1 VLPMQVVIVGAGQV
15 GTSIADSLSSDHDVV
30 VVDIDEDIVDDI
42 KYELDVLTL
51 AGDGTSSDL
60 LEDAEVPDADLVI
73 ASTDDDKTNLV
84 TCGTAKTV
92 GEPFTIARVKSAEYR
107 RTWVRT
113 EEAFGVDFMVCTDLE
128 TAENVV
134 NIIGLPSAINVD
146 TFANGLVEMAV
157 FDITENSPIAGQ
169 TVADADRFDSLTF
182 AALYRDDDIVL
193 PQGDTVVRSD
203 DRAVV
208 IGSPQSIQE
217 FAQRIAPSK
226 TPDEAE
232 DIVIVGGSKI
242 GYHTARL
249 LERRDFSPKLIEQ
262 DPDRARELAE
272 QLPGTIV
279 MQQDA
284 TDTDFLERENV
295 DDADILVSALES
307 DERNMLVSLL
317 AKRIGTERVISLVE
331 QTDYVELFEEI
342 GVDVAI
348 NPRTVTAEQ
357 ITRFTYQ
364 EVALNVSVIE
374 NDQAEVLEL
383 EVSPDSELVGQA
395 IENIDDSLETNLV
408 FGAVTR
414 GREHIIP
421 RGETV
426 LQAGD
431 HIIVFVETSFVD
443 DLTAMT

>member
-1 VLPMQVVIVGAGQV
+1 
-15 GTSIADSLSSDHDVV
+15 
-30 VVDIDEDIVDDI
+30 
-42 KYELDVLTL
+42 
-51 AGDGTSSDL
+51 
-60 LEDAEVPDADLVI
+60 
-73 ASTDDDKTNLV
+73 
-84 TCGTAKTV
+84 
-92 GEPFTIARVKSAEYR
+92 
-107 RTWVRT
+107 
-113 EEAFGVDFMVCTDLE
+113 
-128 TAENVV
+128 
-134 NIIGLPSAINVD
+134 
-146 TFANGLVEMAV
+146 
-157 FDITENSPIAGQ
+157 
-169 TVADADRFDSLTF
+169 
-182 AALYRDDDIVL
+182 
-193 PQGDTVVRSD
+193 
-203 DRAVV
+203 
-208 IGSPQSIQE
+208 
-217 FAQRIAPSK
+217 
-226 TPDEAE
+226 
-232 DIVIVGGSKI
+232 
-242 GYHTARL
+242 
-249 LERRDFSPKLIEQ
+249 
-262 DPDRARELAE
+262 
-272 QLPGTIV
+272 

>member
-1 VLPMQVVIVGAGQV
+1 MQVVIVGAGQV

-92 GEPFTIARVKSAEYR
+92 GDPFTIARVKSAEYR

-169 TVADADRFDSLTF
+169 TVVDADRFDSLTF
-182 AALYRDDDIVL
+182 AALYRGDDIVL

-426 LQAGD
+426 LRAGD

>member
-1 VLPMQVVIVGAGQV
+1 MQVVIVGAGQV

-92 GEPFTIARVKSAEYR
+92 GDPFTIARVKSAEYR

-134 NIIGLPSAINVD
+134 NIIGLPSAIDVD

-169 TVADADRFDSLTF
+169 TVVDADRFDSLTF
-182 AALYRDDDIVL
+182 AALYRGDDIVL

>member
-1 VLPMQVVIVGAGQV
+1 MQVVIVGAGQV

-51 AGDGTSSDL
+51 AGDGTSSSL

-92 GEPFTIARVKSAEYR
+92 GDPFTIARVKSAEYR

-134 NIIGLPSAINVD
+134 NIIGLPSAIDVD

-182 AALYRDDDIVL
+182 AALYRGDDIVL

-249 LERRDFSPKLIEQ
+249 LERRDFSPKLIER

>member
-1 VLPMQVVIVGAGQV
+1 MQVVIVGAGQV

-51 AGDGTSSDL
+51 AGDGTSSSL

-92 GEPFTIARVKSAEYR
+92 GDPFTIARVKSAEYR

-169 TVADADRFDSLTF
+169 TVVDADRFDSLTF
-182 AALYRDDDIVL
+182 AALYRGDDIVL

>member
-1 VLPMQVVIVGAGQV
+1 MQVVIVGAGQV

-51 AGDGTSSDL
+51 AGDGTSSSL

-92 GEPFTIARVKSAEYR
+92 GDPFTIARVKSAEYR

-134 NIIGLPSAINVD
+134 NIIGLPSAIDVD

-169 TVADADRFDSLTF
+169 TVVDADRFDSLTF
-182 AALYRDDDIVL
+182 AALYRGDDIVL

-249 LERRDFSPKLIEQ
+249 LERRDFSPKLIER

-426 LQAGD
+426 LRAGD

>member
-1 VLPMQVVIVGAGQV
+1 MQVVIVGAGQV

-134 NIIGLPSAINVD
+134 NIIGLPSAIDVD

-169 TVADADRFDSLTF
+169 TVVDADRFDSLTF
-182 AALYRDDDIVL
+182 AALYRGDDIVL

-249 LERRDFSPKLIEQ
+249 LERRDFSPKLIER

-426 LQAGD
+426 LRAGD

>member
-1 VLPMQVVIVGAGQV
+1 MQVVIVGAGQV

-92 GEPFTIARVKSAEYR
+92 GDPFTIARVKSAEYR

-134 NIIGLPSAINVD
+134 NIIGLPSAIDVD

-182 AALYRDDDIVL
+182 AALYRGDDIVL

>member
-1 VLPMQVVIVGAGQV
+1 MQVVIVGAGQV

-51 AGDGTSSDL
+51 AGDGTSSSL

-92 GEPFTIARVKSAEYR
+92 GDPFTIARVKSAEYR

-134 NIIGLPSAINVD
+134 NIIGLPSAIDVD

-169 TVADADRFDSLTF
+169 TVVDADRFDSLTF
-182 AALYRDDDIVL
+182 AALYRGDDIVL

-249 LERRDFSPKLIEQ
+249 LERRDFSPRLIER

>member
-1 VLPMQVVIVGAGQV
+1 MQVVIVGAGQV

-92 GEPFTIARVKSAEYR
+92 GDPFTIARVKSAEYR

-134 NIIGLPSAINVD
+134 NIIGLPSAIDVD

-182 AALYRDDDIVL
+182 AALYRGDDIVL

-426 LQAGD
+426 LRAGD

>member
-1 VLPMQVVIVGAGQV
+1 MQVVIVGAGQV

>member
-1 VLPMQVVIVGAGQV
+1 MQVVIVGAGQV

-51 AGDGTSSDL
+51 AGDGTSSSL

-92 GEPFTIARVKSAEYR
+92 GDPFTIARVKSAEYR

-182 AALYRDDDIVL
+182 AALYRGDDIVL

-426 LQAGD
+426 LRAGD

>member
-1 VLPMQVVIVGAGQV
+1 MQVVIVGAGQV

-51 AGDGTSSDL
+51 AGDGTSSSL

-92 GEPFTIARVKSAEYR
+92 GDPFTIARVKSAEYR

-182 AALYRDDDIVL
+182 AALYRGDDIVL

>member
-1 VLPMQVVIVGAGQV
+1 MQVVIVGAGQV

-51 AGDGTSSDL
+51 AGDGTSSSL

-92 GEPFTIARVKSAEYR
+92 GDPFTIARVKSAEYR

-134 NIIGLPSAINVD
+134 NIIGLPSAIDVD

-169 TVADADRFDSLTF
+169 TVVDADRFDSLTF
-182 AALYRDDDIVL
+182 AALYRGDDIVL

-217 FAQRIAPSK
+217 FAQRTAPATTSSPSGAP
-226 TPDEAE
+226 TAC
-232 DIVIVGGSKI
+232 GSSV
-242 GYHTARL
+242 
-249 LERRDFSPKLIEQ
+249 RRS
-262 DPDRARELAE
+262 RHRRT
-272 QLPGTIV
+272 G
-279 MQQDA
+279 
-284 TDTDFLERENV
+284 
-295 DDADILVSALES
+295 
-307 DERNMLVSLL
+307 
-317 AKRIGTERVISLVE
+317 
-331 QTDYVELFEEI
+331 
-342 GVDVAI
+342 
-348 NPRTVTAEQ
+348 PRTSSSSA
-357 ITRFTYQ
+357 
-364 EVALNVSVIE
+364 
-374 NDQAEVLEL
+374 
-383 EVSPDSELVGQA
+383 
-395 IENIDDSLETNLV
+395 
-408 FGAVTR
+408 GAKSATT
-414 GREHIIP
+414 P
-421 RGETV
+421 R
-426 LQAGD
+426 A
-431 HIIVFVETSFVD
+431 
-443 DLTAMT
+443 

>member
-1 VLPMQVVIVGAGQV
+1 MQVVIVGAGQV

-60 LEDAEVPDADLVI
+60 LEDAEVPEADLVI

-92 GEPFTIARVKSAEYR
+92 GDPFTIARVKSAEYR

-134 NIIGLPSAINVD
+134 NIIGLPSAIDVD

-169 TVADADRFDSLTF
+169 TVVDADRFDSLTF
-182 AALYRDDDIVL
+182 AALYRGDDIVL

-249 LERRDFSPKLIEQ
+249 LERRDFSPKLIER

-426 LQAGD
+426 LRAGD

>member
-1 VLPMQVVIVGAGQV
+1 MQVVIVGAGQV

-51 AGDGTSSDL
+51 AGDGTSSSL

-92 GEPFTIARVKSAEYR
+92 GDPFTIARVKSAEYR

-134 NIIGLPSAINVD
+134 NIIGLPSAIDVD

-169 TVADADRFDSLTF
+169 TVVDADRFDSLTF
-182 AALYRDDDIVL
+182 AALYRGDDIVL